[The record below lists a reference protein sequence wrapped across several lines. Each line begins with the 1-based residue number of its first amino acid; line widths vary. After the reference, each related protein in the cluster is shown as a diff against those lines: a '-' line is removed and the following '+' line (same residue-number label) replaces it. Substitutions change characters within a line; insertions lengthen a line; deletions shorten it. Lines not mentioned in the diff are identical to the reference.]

1 MSGEPLK
8 PGARG
13 LLKPIE
19 RFLETTYVGG
29 IARID
34 ETRRLLTI
42 DFFREIPMEKGVFD
56 VELVNRPV
64 LGESKG

>member
-1 MSGEPLK
+1 MRGEPLK

-13 LLKPIE
+13 LLKPVE
-19 RFLETTYVGG
+19 RFLETTNVRG

-34 ETRRLLTI
+34 EARRLLTI

-56 VELVNRPV
+56 VQLVYGPV